1 MSVRGTI
8 FFFLSFLYLSC
19 IHPTC
24 RYLTCIHFINTGLV
38 IVLLHLSYH
47 CSVFEGGP
55 IPYPKREYLSD
66 DDNEDKSSSK
76 SATGGAN
83 STHGQP
89 PAKRVRVL
97 PPSTSS
103 GTMNMNT
110 YVSTSHV
117 RLCHLWDQ

>member
-8 FFFLSFLYLSC
+8 YVFTSTFGSFPVYILPADTSSVYNVVVLSY
-19 IHPTC
+19 
-24 RYLTCIHFINTGLV
+24 
-38 IVLLHLSYH
+38 LSYH
-47 CSVFEGGP
+47 YSVFEGGP

-117 RLCHLWDQ
+117 RLCHLWNQ

>member
-1 MSVRGTI
+1 M
-8 FFFLSFLYLSC
+8 
-19 IHPTC
+19 
-24 RYLTCIHFINTGLV
+24 
-38 IVLLHLSYH
+38 
-47 CSVFEGGP
+47 FEGGP
-55 IPYPKREYLSD
+55 IPYPQREFLSE

-76 SATGGAN
+76 STASGAN

-110 YVSTSHV
+110 YVSACKRT
-117 RLCHLWDQ
+117 CHLYCCCTYSDTCQVVVESFQRIQSLFYTILELLGHVVSIAWTERSL